1 MILRKTQVLRRAQH
15 AVRLDAADLSLLDF
29 HAEEP
34 RPHHRYRRFHSGNDV
49 WSSTD
54 DRKRRTAADVDLTE
68 RKPVGVGVFC
78 GLEDLPDDDTV
89 EGGRHRFD
97 RLDVE
102 PAHGQHAYEL
112 LRRHFRIDEG
122 AQPAF
127 WKFHVNW
134 ARKRRSPS

>member
-29 HAEEP
+29 HAGEP

-68 RKPVGVGVFC
+68 RKPVCVGVLC
-78 GLEDLPDDDTV
+78 GLEDLTDDQPVAKRRPTF
-89 EGGRHRFD
+89 E

-102 PAHGQHAYEL
+102 
-112 LRRHFRIDEG
+112 
-122 AQPAF
+122 
-127 WKFHVNW
+127 
-134 ARKRRSPS
+134 